1 VEADNMLLLSAGMR
15 GDNIPHSI
23 YLNRLAIE
31 NDTIAV
37 RHEGDA
43 SAAWGKLRTPSGG
56 WRKDE

>member
-1 VEADNMLLLSAGMR
+1 MLLLSAGMR

-43 SAAWGKLRTPSGG
+43 SAAWGKIENPERRLEKR
-56 WRKDE
+56 